1 MIKRILKINNKWMK
15 GSYEPILGFIRLSC
29 PFRLR
34 KNNLRVRHENKK
46 ELF

>member
-1 MIKRILKINNKWMK
+1 MLSN
-15 GSYEPILGFIRLSC
+15 LGFIRLSC

-46 ELF
+46 EWFKMLVF